1 MEMMIMPIALIM
13 AGGKGERLWPLS
25 TSKKPKQFTALMN
38 KTFFQMTVDRVLPLV
53 GEDGIYV
60 VTQENFKSEI
70 LKEVPFL
77 LEKNIIFEPVGRNT
91 APCIGLG
98 ALTIAR
104 ENPNEVMIVIPS
116 DHLIF
121 DEERFREI
129 ISFACEVGMKDYL
142 ITIGIAPTEAHTGYG
157 YIHYGDE
164 KYCKQDIKACQV
176 LRFIEKPDIKKANY
190 YFSNPSYLWN
200 SGIFIWKAQTI
211 LEEITTHMPDLFQGL
226 NIIQHYW
233 GTPELE
239 TMKSQ
244 VFNTLPSISID
255 YGIMEKSER
264 VLVIPASFQWNDIGS
279 WLALE
284 KVFSQDKSKNLS
296 IGPNFSLQSQNNI
309 IYSQK
314 PIITFGVNDLII
326 VETDSAILV
335 MPKSFDQKIKE
346 LIQELKTSEQ
356 FRHLT

>member
-1 MEMMIMPIALIM
+1 MPIALIM

-25 TSKKPKQFTALMN
+25 TSKKPKQFTALMD

-70 LKEVPFL
+70 LKEVPYL
-77 LEKNIIFEPVGRNT
+77 LEKNIILEPVGRNT

-104 ENPNEVMIVIPS
+104 KNPNEVMIVIPS

-121 DEERFREI
+121 DEERFREVVR
-129 ISFACEVGMKDYL
+129 FGCEVGMKDYL
-142 ITIGIAPTEAHTGYG
+142 ITLGITPTEAHTGYG

-164 KYCKQDIKACQV
+164 KFCKQDIKACQV
-176 LRFIEKPDIKKANY
+176 LGFIEKPDIKKANY
-190 YFSNPSYLWN
+190 YFSNPTYLWN

-211 LEEITTHMPDLFQGL
+211 LEEITTHMPSLFQGL
-226 NIIQHYW
+226 NTIQHYW
-233 GTPELE
+233 GRPELE
-239 TMKSQ
+239 TVKSQ
-244 VFNTLPSISID
+244 VFNTLPSTSID

-264 VLVIPASFQWNDIGS
+264 VLVIPATFQWNDIGS
-279 WLALE
+279 WSALE

-296 IGPNFSLQSQNNI
+296 IGSYYGLQSQNNI
-309 IYSQK
+309 TYSQK

-326 VETDSAILV
+326 VESDSAVLV
-335 MPKSFDQKIKE
+335 MHKSLDQKIKE
-346 LIQELKTSEQ
+346 LIQELKNNDQ
-356 FRHLT
+356 FKHLT